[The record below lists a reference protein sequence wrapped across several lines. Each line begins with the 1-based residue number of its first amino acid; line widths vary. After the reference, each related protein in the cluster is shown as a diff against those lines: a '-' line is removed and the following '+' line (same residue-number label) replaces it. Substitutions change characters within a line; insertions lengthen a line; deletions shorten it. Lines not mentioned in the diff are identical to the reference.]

1 MFNKNLLIDT
11 QSFIWFVENDPK
23 LPVSIRNVMEGD
35 QNNLFISIASL
46 WERQRG
52 VAATTFC

>member
-23 LPVSIRNVMEGD
+23 LSVSVRNVMED
-35 QNNLFISIASL
+35 EQYNLFII
-46 WERQRG
+46 
-52 VAATTFC
+52 